1 MATAGSIV
9 IDLLMKTGAFET
21 DTARA
26 EAIAKKRAK
35 AIEQSFTEMS
45 GKISSAVGGMFAGVG
60 AVAAVEKLISVQ
72 REFDV
77 LNASLVTI
85 TGSTAQAAREFSWI
99 KDFAAETPFSLK
111 QVTEAFVK
119 MKSLGLDASSDALMS
134 YGNTASAMGKD
145 LNQMIEAVADAA
157 TGEFERLKEFG
168 IRSKKQGDE
177 VEFTFQNVKTTV
189 GNNAAEI
196 SKYLTD
202 LGNNQFAGAMEERA
216 KTLDGAISNLSD
228 TWDQLFLTIS
238 QNNAGGLIYDSVKLA
253 GGAIQDAITLIK
265 VMNVATD
272 ENAKKSGAM
281 EAAQEGIATVL
292 ETVAVL
298 AANVAYVLKM
308 TGNELGGLA
317 AQASALAR
325 GDLSQAKAIGEMMKA
340 DAEEARKEVDRQ
352 TAAILNARKTMAGM
366 MGPPA
371 PSGGGAPA
379 INEAERQAEAYKKL
393 MEKYA
398 TPAEKLAEAI
408 KKAKKELGSLY
419 TPEVEKRLRE
429 NILDKP
435 KSSTASGKPGN
446 AFKPEQDGAK
456 AWAKAMEDAARMGK
470 EATNQVNGLTQ
481 AQSALADLMG
491 SEYWAGYSDDMK
503 RLVTDAYN
511 QADATMQAAQATLA
525 LKAARE
531 KETQSALDNI
541 SSLEKQ
547 IENAQLEAVF
557 KKDAALAIEALA
569 IARLKEKAAVLE
581 GFEGS
586 EQQLDLINREIAARE
601 QLLALGLVDKANKDD
616 YWANWLAAAE
626 EAMTNFDELAGN
638 VAKNF
643 STGFGNAFE
652 QMVFDSQS
660 LGDAISNLAEGMM
673 RSVVNAIGQMIAQW
687 LAYKAVQLLV
697 GETTQSA
704 GSKAMAANAGAM
716 VLMSGLNAFAATAAI
731 PFVGPALAPEAMT
744 AAMTATA
751 PLAAGIAALSIA
763 GARADGGPVSQ
774 GQTYLVG
781 ERGPEL
787 FTPNTSGAI
796 VPNNKLGGGNVTV
809 NLIEDKSRAGKTE
822 ERTNNGARE
831 LDVFVADIMG
841 DGPRGKAIQRAF
853 GLQRRGY

>member
-9 IDLLMKTGAFET
+9 LDLLMRTGQFET

-35 AIEQSFTEMS
+35 AIEQQFTEMS
-45 GKISSAVGGMFAGVG
+45 GKISTAVGSMFAGVS
-60 AVAAVEKLISVQ
+60 AAAAVGKLVSVQ

-77 LNASLVTI
+77 LNSSLVTI
-85 TGSTAQAAREFSWI
+85 TGSTEAAAREFSWI
-99 KDFAAETPFSLK
+99 KDFAATTPYSLK
-111 QVTEAFVK
+111 EVTEAFVK
-119 MKSLGLDASSDALMS
+119 MKALGLDASADTLKS
-134 YGNTASAMGKD
+134 YGNTASAMGKG

-168 IRSKKQGDE
+168 IKASKQGDDI
-177 VEFTFQNVKTTV
+177 EFTFQNVKTTV
-189 GNNAAEI
+189 GNNAIEI

-216 KTLDGAISNLSD
+216 KTLDGAISNLAD

-238 QNNAGGLIYDSVKLA
+238 QNNAGGLIHDSVKLA
-253 GGAIQDAITLIK
+253 SGAIQDAITIIK
-265 VMNVATD
+265 SMNTVTA
-272 ENAKKSGAM
+272 ENARETGAM
-281 EAAQEGIATVL
+281 KTVQEGIATVF

-298 AANVAYVLKM
+298 GVNVAYVF
-308 TGNELGGLA
+308 TQIGNELGGLA
-317 AQASALAR
+317 AQAAAVAT
-325 GDLSQAKAIGEMMKA
+325 GEFAQAKAIGDMMKA
-340 DAEEARKEVDRQ
+340 DASAARIEVDRQ
-352 TAAILNARKTMAGM
+352 TAAILNARRTMAGM
-366 MGPPA
+366 MGPPV
-371 PSGGGAPA
+371 PSGSGGLVD
-379 INEAERQAEAYKKL
+379 NVAERQAEAYKKL

-398 TPAEKLAEAI
+398 TPTEKLADAI
-408 KKAKKELGSLY
+408 KKAKKELGDLY
-419 TPEVEKRLRE
+419 TPAVEKRLRE
-429 NILDKP
+429 SILDKP
-435 KSSTASGKPGN
+435 KASGPKGN
-446 AFKPEQDGAK
+446 PNEFAQEAAKEWAKSIESAGKMAQDARNEIDGLTKSQADLAALMASPYWATYTDEMKRMVTAAYEEADAEVARAK
-456 AWAKAMEDAARMGK
+456 A
-470 EATNQVNGLTQ
+470 TQ
-481 AQSALADLMG
+481 A
-491 SEYWAGYSDDMK
+491 
-503 RLVTDAYN
+503 
-511 QADATMQAAQATLA
+511 
-525 LKAARE
+525 LKDARE
-531 KETQSALDNI
+531 KETRATLENI
-541 SSLEKQ
+541 ANLEKQ

-557 KKDAALAIEALA
+557 KKDAARAIEALA
-569 IARLKEKAAVLE
+569 IARLREKAAILE
-581 GFEGS
+581 GFDGAE
-586 EQQLDLINREIAARE
+586 EQVALIEREIAARE
-601 QLLALGLVDKANKDD
+601 KLLDLGISNDKNKD

-751 PLAAGIAALSIA
+751 PIAAGIAALSIA

-774 GQTYLVG
+774 GQAYLVG
-781 ERGPEL
+781 ERGREL
-787 FTPNTSGAI
+787 FVPNTNGAI